1 VSATLSEFG
10 HVLRVTDIVP
20 VIVRI
25 VAGIVIVIVVLL
37 MLLVVTAHTEEPH
50 KSIADRIERR
60 SLELIEMRM
69 LGDIRRVQNLP
80 LVRLVFVPP
89 ANKVLKIHETF
100 VNRCMQ

>member
-10 HVLRVTDIVP
+10 HMLGVADVVP

-25 VAGIVIVIVVLL
+25 VAGVVIVVLL
-37 MLLVVTAHTEEPH
+37 MLLIVTAHTEKPH

-69 LGDIRRVQNLP
+69 LGDIRRVKNLP
-80 LVRLVFVPP
+80 LVGLVFVPP

-100 VNRCMQ
+100 VGNRCIQ